1 MASID
6 LCVYGTPHGFDSY
19 EVPQAMGEYCE
30 QFYRTNR
37 RGRMLMA
44 NRRNDGST
52 VYSFLVYDL
61 VETDL
66 RQHACFG
73 TAFTLRGNQYIPD
86 LRSLY
91 GLFNQEFDRLLST
104 GRLLTP
110 VGKTYKY
117 AVGKFK
123 AAEDVISA
131 YFAALMA
138 GLSNFETEYFD
149 AGFKAN
155 ASGQIALK
163 NIDTPEKDLTD
174 AFKKS
179 QWLAVSPYFKPDEPT
194 IEIDLGDM
202 NQKYTASLE
211 LLTRMAIHKHA
222 TDKGVL
228 EEIASYAA
236 TSMQLL
242 KKYAAQGGLEN
253 KELQQINELSGKLS
267 SLHSNASTLIRQLQ
281 VAPQPQ
287 PQPRPKPEPTPTPP
301 PTPEPTPQPQT
312 RRKRLCM
319 KCGKVKPLTDFEA
332 DSEIC
337 KKCSAPEPM
346 PIWKQ
351 IDPKLIGIV
360 AVLLA
365 ILLISWALISSG
377 GKEQTKPE
385 PTDDSALV
393 AHNDSVK
400 NFERALT
407 DGKLAIAYD
416 YRLAAGSD
424 AMNRIVRKYQDMAN
438 AVLTESN
445 GEAYRAFV
453 NFQRDNQ
460 PVSNLPNLFN
470 FNDQIEDKALVLDEI
485 YSELSKPQ
493 LTDNEKSI
501 LRERINKFSDYETLV
516 VRLNGMLNSVATHH
530 TSSVIK
536 SEDFKNEQPLMEVPL
551 EVHLFRSDDSYTDK
565 QEITLSESTSLK
577 HSDYYILE
585 SNKDIK
591 LKQDTGPYKR
601 KTVDVINNKKIQLK
615 SRSNSITI
623 VVILETGGK
632 TYKLTFQ

>member
-19 EVPQAMGEYCE
+19 GVPPAMGEYCE

-44 NRRNDGST
+44 NRRNDGSS

-66 RQHACFG
+66 RQHAFFG
-73 TAFTLRGNQYIPD
+73 TSFTLRGNQYIPD
-86 LRSLY
+86 LCSLY

-104 GRLLTP
+104 GRLLIP

-123 AAEDVISA
+123 AAEDVVSA
-131 YFAALMA
+131 YFKALMA
-138 GLSNFETEYFD
+138 GLANFETEYFD
-149 AGFKAN
+149 SGFKAN

-163 NIDTPEKDLTD
+163 NIDTSERDLTE

-179 QWLAVSPYFKPDEPT
+179 QWLAVSPYFRPDEPT

-222 TDKGVL
+222 TDNGVL

-236 TSMQLL
+236 ASMQLL

-267 SLHSNASTLIRQLQ
+267 SLHSNATTLIRQQQ
-281 VAPQPQ
+281 VAP
-287 PQPRPKPEPTPTPP
+287 PTPP
-301 PTPEPTPQPQT
+301 NPPTPPTPPGPPTPDPHPQ
-312 RRKRLCM
+312 RKRLCM
-319 KCGKVKPLTDFEA
+319 KCRKVKPLTDFEA

-337 KKCSAPEPM
+337 KMCSAPVPM

-351 IDPKLIGIV
+351 IDPKSIGFVVVI
-360 AVLLA
+360 LA
-365 ILLISWALISSG
+365 IVLVSWALISFG
-377 GKEQTKPE
+377 GKEQPE
-385 PTDDSALV
+385 PAPAPNPNVHAEV

-400 NFERALT
+400 NFEDALD
-407 DGKLAIAYD
+407 DGNLALAYD
-416 YRLAAGSD
+416 YKD
-424 AMNRIVRKYQDMAN
+424 AIGDGAIDLIREKYKSKAID
-438 AVLTESN
+438 VLSNSN
-445 GEAYRAFV
+445 GNASQ
-453 NFQRDNQ
+453 NFKNFKLKNHK
-460 PVSNLPNLFN
+460 VSKLDELSELNNLV
-470 FNDQIEDKALVLDEI
+470 EESAKELDEI
-485 YSELSKPQ
+485 YRELSKPQ
-493 LTDNEKSI
+493 LTENERSR
-501 LRERINKFSDYETLV
+501 LRERINKFSDYEALV

-530 TSSVIK
+530 TSSVKK
-536 SEDFKNEQPLMEVPL
+536 SEDFKNEQPFMEVPL

-585 SNKDIK
+585 SNKDIRI
-591 LKQDTGPYKR
+591 KQDTGPDKR

-615 SRSNSITI
+615 SLSNSITI